1 MEDVIRE
8 IVLSQGRDVQPTP
21 WPPRASRSTVE
32 LSSLPFLDLFPLKIL
47 PFPGLP
53 LWPHG

>member
-1 MEDVIRE
+1 MIRE
-8 IVLSQGRDVQPTP
+8 IVLSKGRDVQPTP
-21 WPPRASRSTVE
+21 WPPRASRSIVE

>member
-1 MEDVIRE
+1 MIRE

-47 PFPGLP
+47 PFPELP